1 MSELA
6 SLEKSLLDLL
16 SLLDSNS
23 FPIILGGGYGLYLR
37 RTILEQEGARTLLEH
52 WPEARSTNDLDLF
65 LQPELLCDSDRLAL
79 LKSALDELGYTPV
92 EGAEHYQF
100 RKDDPDGFIERGIKI
115 DLLTGPSSSF
125 DGTGLKVDKRR
136 VRPNPSVKVHA
147 HPTDEAITLDEHL
160 QEVKFQIGGDGESAN
175 KSVYLP
181 HPFTYSLMKLFALRD
196 QVAIQHKGF
205 GSHHAL
211 DLYSIIAM
219 MTESEWNQAKEMANA
234 NAGSEIGR
242 EAHRIVFE
250 LFNSL
255 TSQGLL
261 VMRANPYCSGQ
272 LQLPEFIE
280 LIRELFQSNQDIQSK
295 MVEN

>member
-16 SLLDSNS
+16 SLLDSS
-23 FPIILGGGYGLYLR
+23 DFPLILGGGYGLYLR
-37 RTILEQEGARTLLEH
+37 RTILEREGTRTLLEH

-65 LQPELLCDSDRLAL
+65 LRPELLCDSSRLAL

-115 DLLTGPSSSF
+115 DLLTGPRSSF
-125 DGTGLKVDKRR
+125 EETGLKVDERR

-147 HPTDEAITLDEHL
+147 HPTDEAITLEENL
-160 QEVKFQIGGDGESAN
+160 QEVKLSVGENGEQN
-175 KSVYLP
+175 KSVFLP
-181 HPFTYSLMKLFALRD
+181 HPFTYSLMKLFAFRD
-196 QVAIQHKGF
+196 QVELQHKGY

-219 MTESEWNQAKEMANA
+219 MTEIEWEQSNDMAKRNSGSPIGVEASRIAKEMFD
-234 NAGSEIGR
+234 ST
-242 EAHRIVFE
+242 
-250 LFNSL
+250 
-255 TSQGLL
+255 TSRGLL
-261 VMRANPYCSGQ
+261 VMRANPYCSDQ
-272 LQLPEFIE
+272 LQLSEFID
-280 LIRELFQSNQDIQSK
+280 LTHDLLCSSDSRQ
-295 MVEN
+295 

>member
-16 SLLDSNS
+16 SKVDSTAC
-23 FPIILGGGYGLYLR
+23 PLILGGGYGLYLR
-37 RTILEQEGARTLLEH
+37 RTLLEREGTRTLLEH

-65 LQPELLCDSDRLAL
+65 LRPELLCDSTRLSS

-115 DLLTGPSSSF
+115 DLLTGPRSSF
-125 DGTGLKVDKRR
+125 DGTGLRVDERR

-147 HPTDEAITLDEHL
+147 HPTDEAVTLIQHL
-160 QEVKFQIGGDGESAN
+160 QEVEFQVDHSEPSAN
-175 KSVYLP
+175 RSVYLP
-181 HPFTYSLMKLFALRD
+181 HPFTYSLMKLFACRD
-196 QVAIQHKGF
+196 QVDDSAKGN

-211 DLYSIIAM
+211 DLYSIVAM
-219 MTESEWNQAKEMANA
+219 MTEPEWEQAKAMANA
-234 NAGSEIGR
+234 NANSDIGH
-242 EAHRIVFE
+242 EAHRIVFD
-250 LFNSL
+250 LFDSI

-261 VMRANPYCSGQ
+261 VMRANPYCSDQ
-272 LQLPEFIE
+272 LQLSDFID
-280 LIRELFQSNQDIQSK
+280 LIQELFQ
-295 MVEN
+295 

>member
-1 MSELA
+1 MSELV

-16 SLLDSNS
+16 SKLDSTTL
-23 FPIILGGGYGLYLR
+23 PIILGGGYGLYLR
-37 RTILEQEGARTLLEH
+37 RTILEQEGTRTLLEH

-65 LQPELLCDSDRLAL
+65 LRPELLCDSTRLVS

-100 RKDDPDGFIERGIKI
+100 RKDDPDGFIKRGIKI
-115 DLLTGPSSSF
+115 DLLTGPSSCF
-125 DGTGLKVDKRR
+125 EGKDLKVDRRR
-136 VRPNPSVKVHA
+136 VRPHPSVKVHA
-147 HPTDEAITLDEHL
+147 HPTDEAITLEENL
-160 QEVKFQIGGDGESAN
+160 QEVKLQIADDSRES
-175 KSVYLP
+175 KSVFLP

-196 QVAIQHKGF
+196 QVAIQQKGF

-219 MTESEWNQAKEMANA
+219 MTESEWNQVNEKANA
-234 NAGSEIGR
+234 NAGSKIGR
-242 EAHRIVFE
+242 EAHRIVFQ

-261 VMRANPYCSGQ
+261 VMRANPYCSDQ
-272 LQLPEFIE
+272 LQLPDFIE
-280 LIRELFQSNQDIQSK
+280 LISELFQSN
-295 MVEN
+295 

>member
-6 SLEKSLLDLL
+6 SLEKSLRDLL
-16 SLLDSNS
+16 SKLDSKT

-37 RTILEQEGARTLLEH
+37 RTILEREGTRTLLEH

-65 LQPELLCDSDRLAL
+65 LRPELLCDSTRLSS

-92 EGAEHYQF
+92 AGAEHYQF

-125 DGTGLKVDKRR
+125 DGTGLRVDERR
-136 VRPNPSVKVHA
+136 VRPNPSVKGHA

-160 QEVKFQIGGDGESAN
+160 QEVKFQIGEDAELVN

-181 HPFTYSLMKLFALRD
+181 HPFTYFLMKLFAVRD
-196 QVAIQHKGF
+196 QVDDPAKGN

-219 MTESEWNQAKEMANA
+219 MTEPQWKQAKEMAKA
-234 NAGSEIGR
+234 NADSKIGR

-250 LFNSL
+250 MLDAL

-261 VMRANPYCSGQ
+261 VMRANPYCSDQ
-272 LQLPEFIE
+272 LQLSEFIE
-280 LIRELFQSNQDIQSK
+280 LISELFQ
-295 MVEN
+295 

>member
-1 MSELA
+1 M
-6 SLEKSLLDLL
+6 
-16 SLLDSNS
+16 
-23 FPIILGGGYGLYLR
+23 
-37 RTILEQEGARTLLEH
+37 AR
-52 WPEARSTNDLDLF
+52 
-65 LQPELLCDSDRLAL
+65 
-79 LKSALDELGYTPV
+79 
-92 EGAEHYQF
+92 
-100 RKDDPDGFIERGIKI
+100 IKI

-261 VMRANPYCSGQ
+261 VMRANPYCSSQ

>member
-1 MSELA
+1 MSELVT
-6 SLEKSLLDLL
+6 LEKSLSELL
-16 SLLDSNS
+16 FKLDSTTC
-23 FPIILGGGYGLYLR
+23 PIILGGGYGLYLR
-37 RTILEQEGARTLLEH
+37 RTLLERERTRTLLEH

-65 LQPELLCDSDRLAL
+65 LRPELLCDSTRLSS

-100 RKDDPDGFIERGIKI
+100 RKDDPDGFITRGIKI
-115 DLLTGPSSSF
+115 DLLTGPRSSF
-125 DGTGLKVDKRR
+125 DGTDLRVDERR

-160 QEVKFQIGGDGESAN
+160 QEVKFQIGEDEESVN

-181 HPFTYSLMKLFALRD
+181 HPFTYCLMKLFAFRD
-196 QVAIQHKGF
+196 QVAVQHKGF

-211 DLYSIIAM
+211 DVYSIIAM
-219 MTESEWNQAKEMANA
+219 MTESEWKQAKEMAKA
-234 NAGSEIGR
+234 NADSEIGL
-242 EAHRIVFE
+242 EARRIVLEMFD
-250 LFNSL
+250 SP

-261 VMRANPYCSGQ
+261 VMRANPYCSDD

-280 LIRELFQSNQDIQSK
+280 LICELFQ
-295 MVEN
+295 

>member
-6 SLEKSLLDLL
+6 SLQKSLLDLL
-16 SLLDSNS
+16 SKVDSTTC
-23 FPIILGGGYGLYLR
+23 PLILGGGYGLYLR
-37 RTILEQEGARTLLEH
+37 RTILEQGGPRTLLEH

-65 LQPELLCDSDRLAL
+65 LRPELLCDSTRLAS

-115 DLLTGPSSSF
+115 DLLTGPSSRF
-125 DGTGLKVDKRR
+125 EGKGLKVDKRR

-147 HPTDEAITLDEHL
+147 HPTNEAITLEENL
-160 QEVKFQIGGDGESAN
+160 QEVNLQIADDSGES

-181 HPFTYSLMKLFALRD
+181 HPFTYSLMKVFAFRD
-196 QVAIQHKGF
+196 QVDNAAKGN

-219 MTESEWNQAKEMANA
+219 MTEPEWKQATEMANA
-234 NAGSEIGR
+234 NADSEIGR
-242 EAHRIVFE
+242 EAHGIVFKM
-250 LFNSL
+250 FDSM

-261 VMRANPYCSGQ
+261 VMRANPYCSDQ

-280 LIRELFQSNQDIQSK
+280 LIRELFQSN
-295 MVEN
+295 

>member
-1 MSELA
+1 MSELV

-16 SLLDSNS
+16 SKLNSTS

-37 RTILEQEGARTLLEH
+37 RTILEQEGTRTLLEH

-65 LQPELLCDSDRLAL
+65 LRPELLCDSNRLAS

-100 RKDDPDGFIERGIKI
+100 RKDDPDGFIKRGIKI
-115 DLLTGPSSSF
+115 DLLTGPSSRF
-125 DGTGLKVDKRR
+125 EGKDLKVDKRR

-147 HPTDEAITLDEHL
+147 HPTDEAITLEENL
-160 QEVKFQIGGDGESAN
+160 QEVKLQIADDSRES
-175 KSVYLP
+175 KSVFLP

-196 QVAIQHKGF
+196 QVAIQQKGF

-219 MTESEWNQAKEMANA
+219 MTESEWNQANEMANA
-234 NAGSEIGR
+234 NAGSKIGR

-261 VMRANPYCSGQ
+261 VMRANPYCSDQ
-272 LQLPEFIE
+272 LQLPDFIE
-280 LIRELFQSNQDIQSK
+280 LISELFQSN
-295 MVEN
+295 

>member
-16 SLLDSNS
+16 SRLDSTTC
-23 FPIILGGGYGLYLR
+23 PIILGGGYGLYLR
-37 RTILEQEGARTLLEH
+37 RTILEREGTRTLLEH

-65 LQPELLCDSDRLAL
+65 LRPELLCDSNRLAS

-100 RKDDPDGFIERGIKI
+100 RKDDPDGFIKRGIKI
-115 DLLTGPSSSF
+115 DLLTGPSSRF
-125 DGTGLKVDKRR
+125 VGTRLKIDRRR

-147 HPTDEAITLDEHL
+147 HPTEEAITLDEHL
-160 QEVKFQIGGDGESAN
+160 QEVKFRIEDDGESEN

-181 HPFTYSLMKLFALRD
+181 HPFTYCLMKLFAFRD
-196 QVAIQHKGF
+196 QVDDSGKGN

-219 MTESEWNQAKEMANA
+219 MTESEWEQAKLMANA
-234 NAGSEIGR
+234 NSDSEIGR
-242 EAHRIVFE
+242 EAHRFVFE
-250 LFNSL
+250 MFGSL
-255 TSQGLL
+255 ISRGLL
-261 VMRANPYCSGQ
+261 VMRENPYCSDQ

-280 LIRELFQSNQDIQSK
+280 LIRVLFQ
-295 MVEN
+295 

>member
-1 MSELA
+1 MSELV

-16 SLLDSNS
+16 SKLNSTS

-65 LQPELLCDSDRLAL
+65 LRPELLCDSDRLAL

-136 VRPNPSVKVHA
+136 VRPYPSVKVHA

-181 HPFTYSLMKLFALRD
+181 HPFLSL
-196 QVAIQHKGF
+196 IH
-205 GSHHAL
+205 
-211 DLYSIIAM
+211 I
-219 MTESEWNQAKEMANA
+219 
-234 NAGSEIGR
+234 
-242 EAHRIVFE
+242 
-250 LFNSL
+250 
-255 TSQGLL
+255 
-261 VMRANPYCSGQ
+261 
-272 LQLPEFIE
+272 
-280 LIRELFQSNQDIQSK
+280 
-295 MVEN
+295 

>member
-1 MSELA
+1 MSELV

-16 SLLDSNS
+16 SKLDSTTL
-23 FPIILGGGYGLYLR
+23 PIILGGGYGLYLR
-37 RTILEQEGARTLLEH
+37 RTILEQEGTRTLLEH

-65 LQPELLCDSDRLAL
+65 LRPELLCDSTRLVS

-100 RKDDPDGFIERGIKI
+100 RKDDPDGFIKRGIKI
-115 DLLTGPSSSF
+115 DLLTGPSSCF
-125 DGTGLKVDKRR
+125 EGKDLKVDRRR

-219 MTESEWNQAKEMANA
+219 MTESEWNQANEMANA
-234 NAGSEIGR
+234 NAGSKIGR

>member
-65 LQPELLCDSDRLAL
+65 LRPELLCDSDRLAL

>member
-6 SLEKSLLDLL
+6 SLEKSLMDLL
-16 SLLDSNS
+16 SKLDSTTC
-23 FPIILGGGYGLYLR
+23 PIILGGGYGLYLR
-37 RTILEQEGARTLLEH
+37 RTILEREETRTLLEH

-65 LQPELLCDSDRLAL
+65 LRPELLCDSTRLSS

-115 DLLTGPSSSF
+115 DLLTGPTSCF
-125 DGTGLKVDKRR
+125 DGTGLKVDERR

-147 HPTDEAITLDEHL
+147 HPTNEAITLDEHL
-160 QEVKFQIGGDGESAN
+160 QEVKFQIGEDGESAT
-175 KSVYLP
+175 KIVYLP
-181 HPFTYSLMKLFALRD
+181 HPFTYSLMKLFAFRD
-196 QVAIQHKGF
+196 QVDDPAKGN

-211 DLYSIIAM
+211 DVYATIAM
-219 MTESEWNQAKEMANA
+219 MTEPDWEQAKEMAKA
-234 NAGSEIGR
+234 NADSEIGR
-242 EAHRIVFE
+242 EARRIVFE
-250 LFNSL
+250 MFDSL

-261 VMRANPYCSGQ
+261 GIRANPYCSDQ

-280 LIRELFQSNQDIQSK
+280 LIRELFQ
-295 MVEN
+295 

>member
-1 MSELA
+1 MSELV
-6 SLEKSLLDLL
+6 SLKKSLLDLL
-16 SLLDSNS
+16 SKLDSTTL
-23 FPIILGGGYGLYLR
+23 PIILGGGYGLYLR
-37 RTILEQEGARTLLEH
+37 RTILEQEGTRTLLEH

-65 LQPELLCDSDRLAL
+65 LRPELLCDSDRLAL
-79 LKSALDELGYTPV
+79 LKSAFDELGYTPV

-100 RKDDPDGFIERGIKI
+100 RKDDPDAFIERGIKI

-136 VRPNPSVKVHA
+136 VRPYPSVKVHA

-261 VMRANPYCSGQ
+261 VMRANPYCSDQ
-272 LQLPEFIE
+272 LQLPDFIE
-280 LIRELFQSNQDIQSK
+280 LISELFQSN
-295 MVEN
+295 

>member
-6 SLEKSLLDLL
+6 SLEKSLLELL
-16 SLLDSNS
+16 SMLDSTN

-37 RTILEQEGARTLLEH
+37 RTLLEREGSRTLLEH

-65 LQPELLCDSDRLAL
+65 LRPELLCDSARLAS
-79 LKSALDELGYTPV
+79 LKSALDELGYVPGT
-92 EGAEHYQF
+92 EHYQF

-115 DLLTGPSSSF
+115 DLLTGPSSRF
-125 DGTGLKVDKRR
+125 EGTGLKVDERR

-147 HPTDEAITLDEHL
+147 HPTDEAITLETNL
-160 QEVKFQIGGDGESAN
+160 QEIEIEVGEDSREN
-175 KSVYLP
+175 KSVFLP
-181 HPFTYSLMKLFALRD
+181 HPFTYSLMKLFAFRD
-196 QVAIQHKGF
+196 QVGNAAKEN

-219 MTESEWNQAKEMANA
+219 MTEPQWEGAKEMASA
-234 NAGSEIGR
+234 HADSEIGR
-242 EAHRIVFE
+242 EAHSIVFKM
-250 LFNSL
+250 FDSL

-261 VMRANPYCSGQ
+261 VMRANPYCSVQ

-280 LIRELFQSNQDIQSK
+280 LIRELFQSNQDAQNE
-295 MVEN
+295 MVEK

>member
-16 SLLDSNS
+16 SKLDSTTC
-23 FPIILGGGYGLYLR
+23 PIILGGGYGLYLR
-37 RTILEQEGARTLLEH
+37 RTILEREGTRTLLEH

-65 LQPELLCDSDRLAL
+65 LRPELLCDSTRLSS

-92 EGAEHYQF
+92 KGAEHYQF

-125 DGTGLKVDKRR
+125 DGTGLRVDERR
-136 VRPNPSVKVHA
+136 VRPNPSVKLHA

-160 QEVKFQIGGDGESAN
+160 QEVKFQIDEDGASAN

-181 HPFTYSLMKLFALRD
+181 HPFTYFLMKLFAFRD
-196 QVAIQHKGF
+196 QVDDPTKGN

-219 MTESEWNQAKEMANA
+219 MTESEWEQARQMANA
-234 NAGSEIGR
+234 NADSEIGR
-242 EAHRIVFE
+242 EALRIVFKM
-250 LFNSL
+250 FDSL
-255 TSQGLL
+255 TSRGML
-261 VMRANPYCSGQ
+261 VMQANPYCSDQ
-272 LQLPEFIE
+272 LQLPDFIE
-280 LIRELFQSNQDIQSK
+280 LIRELFQ
-295 MVEN
+295 